1 MKHQYRDRQVKQ
13 QEIRGRKKEREEGK
27 EVSKLESK
35 SGGQVIKIKE
45 SRENQ
50 ELKWFVQEIMT
61 L

>member
-27 EVSKLESK
+27 EGSKLESK

-45 SRENQ
+45 LREN
-50 ELKWFVQEIMT
+50 KK
-61 L
+61 